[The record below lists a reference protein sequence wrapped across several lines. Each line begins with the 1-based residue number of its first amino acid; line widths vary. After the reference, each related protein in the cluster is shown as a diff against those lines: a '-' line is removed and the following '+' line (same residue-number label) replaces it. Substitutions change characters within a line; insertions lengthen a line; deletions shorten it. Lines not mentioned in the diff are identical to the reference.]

1 MESRGQLR
9 DFLSHAVSLADQAAY
24 VALPAGV
31 TTWLR
36 PVPAPEWIIV
46 AGAILLALGCYETF
60 RPQAREGHRVADA
73 LMVLGFMFALC
84 VQKQVLRPHIAIQLI
99 VYALVGSLL
108 YAVLIRRRWTP
119 AQSVAAGLFCGA
131 LLALY
136 AGALL
141 GVARTI
147 TRSPAELVSNW
158 RVWNDRELRGRVNSE
173 MFARSRFAAF
183 KDATATVDVLERE
196 LGYTREDRAYVMGDD
211 SFFYSLLG
219 QDAPYN
225 INHYRSSPIY
235 EQRRVV
241 DWLVRRR
248 PRYVL
253 WNPAVSIFDG
263 VPHSVRVPLIY
274 QHVVEHYAYLR
285 SSGVYD
291 ILVRRNADAPM
302 DSAYWRRRVGE
313 MVDLGHVPRLSRVV
327 SAPACTGGECAEV
340 ALVRLPAVEWRR
352 KTSLRLMTDAGEFV
366 VMFDVEPGVKEYATR
381 LDRLWFWPLIRDRNG
396 VSAALNERGLVE
408 RVRRHA
414 ADQLY

>member
-1 MESRGQLR
+1 
-9 DFLSHAVSLADQAAY
+9 
-24 VALPAGV
+24 
-31 TTWLR
+31 
-36 PVPAPEWIIV
+36 
-46 AGAILLALGCYETF
+46 
-60 RPQAREGHRVADA
+60 
-73 LMVLGFMFALC
+73 
-84 VQKQVLRPHIAIQLI
+84 
-99 VYALVGSLL
+99 
-108 YAVLIRRRWTP
+108 
-119 AQSVAAGLFCGA
+119 
-131 LLALY
+131 
-136 AGALL
+136 
-141 GVARTI
+141 
-147 TRSPAELVSNW
+147 
-158 RVWNDRELRGRVNSE
+158 
-173 MFARSRFAAF
+173 
-183 KDATATVDVLERE
+183 
-196 LGYTREDRAYVMGDD
+196 
-211 SFFYSLLG
+211 
-219 QDAPYN
+219 
-225 INHYRSSPIY
+225 
-235 EQRRVV
+235 
-241 DWLVRRR
+241 
-248 PRYVL
+248 
-253 WNPAVSIFDG
+253 VSIFDG